1 MIDNPLNLVGTSG
14 ANKKKGCRLRADAGV
29 LSLPI
34 HTDVLQH
41 KSLPSLNVIG
51 VTYKIISKDLYKTIV
66 LLLITRL
73 KVSFKKDVLV
83 TAPLPPNSN
92 AHQDF

>member
-1 MIDNPLNLVGTSG
+1 MIDKPLNLVGTSG

-29 LSLPI
+29 LSLLI

-51 VTYKIISKDLYKTIV
+51 VT
-66 LLLITRL
+66 
-73 KVSFKKDVLV
+73 
-83 TAPLPPNSN
+83 
-92 AHQDF
+92 

>member
-66 LLLITRL
+66 LLLI
-73 KVSFKKDVLV
+73 
-83 TAPLPPNSN
+83 
-92 AHQDF
+92 

>member
-1 MIDNPLNLVGTSG
+1 MVVSIIDNPLNLVGTSG
-14 ANKKKGCRLRADAGV
+14 ASRKKGCRLLADAGV

-51 VTYKIISKDLYKTIV
+51 VTYKIISKGLYKTIV
-66 LLLITRL
+66 LLLRCNDY
-73 KVSFKKDVLV
+73 KSVSIKMF
-83 TAPLPPNSN
+83 
-92 AHQDF
+92 